1 MSYLLCIDWDN
12 TPSSWF
18 TGMALAFWGS
28 SILSAAI
35 GSVAPMVLVGG
46 FAVGGVI
53 AWVRHR
59 YASALR

>member
-1 MSYLLCIDWDN
+1 MSYLFSIIWDN

-28 SILSAAI
+28 SILSAVI

-46 FAVGGVI
+46 FALGGVV
-53 AWVRHR
+53 AWVRHWK
-59 YASALR
+59 

>member
-1 MSYLLCIDWDN
+1 MSYLLSIDWDN

-35 GSVAPMVLVGG
+35 GSVAPMVFVGG
-46 FAVGGVI
+46 FALGGVI
-53 AWVRHR
+53 AWVRFR
-59 YASALR
+59 